1 MLNRYEVY
9 NETLHYIEKEEQ
21 AGNLFVIR
29 PEVPLQVD
37 RMEKDTAKLQN
48 LYEQGYEDA
57 KRQFADLQAF
67 CKISTRLWRWS
78 SLQPFYY
85 WFQYR
90 MLVIHAFRLW
100 YNMDE
105 SM

>member
-67 CKISTRLWRWS
+67 CK
-78 SLQPFYY
+78 
-85 WFQYR
+85 
-90 MLVIHAFRLW
+90 
-100 YNMDE
+100 NNN
-105 SM
+105 

>member
-29 PEVPLQVD
+29 PELLQVD
-37 RMEKDTAKLQN
+37 RMEKDKAKLQS

-57 KRQFADLQAF
+57 KDNLRICSRFA
-67 CKISTRLWRWS
+67 K
-78 SLQPFYY
+78 
-85 WFQYR
+85 
-90 MLVIHAFRLW
+90 
-100 YNMDE
+100 
-105 SM
+105 

>member
-67 CKISTRLWRWS
+67 
-78 SLQPFYY
+78 LQNKYEAVEKKFSAAFYY
-85 WFQYR
+85 WFQC
-90 MLVIHAFRLW
+90 
-100 YNMDE
+100 
-105 SM
+105 

>member
-57 KRQFADLQAF
+57 KRQFADLKAF
-67 CKISTRLWRWS
+67 CKISIKRRRVSPRLLYCYLYVTFKMYECLS
-78 SLQPFYY
+78 
-85 WFQYR
+85 
-90 MLVIHAFRLW
+90 V
-100 YNMDE
+100 
-105 SM
+105 

>member
-29 PEVPLQVD
+29 PELPLQVD
-37 RMEKDTAKLQN
+37 RMEKDKAKLQS

-57 KRQFADLQAF
+57 KDNLRICSRF
-67 CKISTRLWRWS
+67 CKIIIRLWRRCS
-78 SLQPFYY
+78 PQPF
-85 WFQYR
+85 
-90 MLVIHAFRLW
+90 V
-100 YNMDE
+100 
-105 SM
+105 